1 MLSATRPTVSA
12 SPAAWARTISSKLLA
27 RMASAL
33 AKFVRIFGRSPS
45 WAPGDPVLQVA
56 LQARV
61 PVKRD
66 QPAFVGKRVD
76 DPEAALDSLSTE
88 LECGGMLNNEGTK
101 ATVHLSIDTY
111 SA

>member
-1 MLSATRPTVSA
+1 M
-12 SPAAWARTISSKLLA
+12 
-27 RMASAL
+27 

-45 WAPGDPVLQVA
+45 WTPGDPVLQVA